1 LFQAGAELNAWRPA
15 YRVDFG
21 CPVVACLWL
30 ASGRKFG
37 IGRAEGDAEG
47 GSGSGSGSGFSERP
61 SRWHVDTAIGISR
74 LAFFGP
80 RNTHGKQ
87 ALVVATADGQLVLV
101 YQRDDA
107 WARVVSPLSPRRRDA
122 SVDDDPWSNI
132 PTGAITHADMML
144 VSKKWI
150 YLAAHRAGAR
160 TVAHPHERGA
170 IADELKRSGAMTAPT
185 VEVYRVQVEFAS
197 DYHPRLFATPL
208 VVQPITLTAA
218 EAPVAEAMA
227 ETEAGAEDLRVPR
240 VMHVK
245 LITALNPEAL
255 PADKNVLGENHFF
268 PLLFVSLGRVGNPQP
283 QSADPQPQPA
293 GPQPQS
299 TSNADSLPT
308 FDTFVQVWR
317 LEAAAHA
324 QRSVA
329 DLLRR
334 PPPLKLSHMWTE
346 QRRGTLLAVNANR
359 AERQQLRRLFAR
371 PSDTEYRA
379 LMLTWADGR
388 VEMLRNYQDRADRF
402 DQCVPPV
409 QAQTH
414 THMRVIG
421 SALSPHYTAYFQ
433 LVMAER
439 TVNVGAGAG
448 TNNGP
453 VTCVWAQGHARFRLG
468 WTPFFG
474 DAPVQ
479 AYCGD
484 LLAVRILN
492 QEDPTDLVAL
502 LANIARHEENQ
513 PLPQPP
519 PNSTTENTALPVPA
533 SRTLAQALL
542 RACTLLGAALRITS
556 LELDPLA
563 ASTPVVRRLLG
574 AIMQTHFLAQH
585 SIQATSVGL
594 LLHIAAAVEARVSIV
609 HEQVLQ
615 SAASGLAHQQ
625 LEFSAAWRRSFP
637 ATAALVLWCIDLFV
651 ALVRDTYL
659 YLHARCPDG
668 AGAMQRLCDLD
679 ARVDDNT
686 DDSTDAGVVAGSLP
700 SRLALLFHL
709 PTLDAMRRL
718 MAFVAQVEGDL
729 LRRIQILNSLPPNA
743 AVIADLAPMVQ
754 ARDMV
759 VTTAQQLAHALE
771 ALPVSM
777 QRMKDF
783 LAAVHDEY
791 AADPECTALGA
802 QAVLVASA
810 ALAAPFRKH
819 LPGVARSFQRFIL
832 ERDATAP
839 DTPANRPAAPSAL
852 VLHDT
857 RWLSVVACR
866 AAAPGLPDAAT
877 VFETP
882 WRVRLP
888 VSVADAR
895 LIVAGADAD
904 ALVPAAELVAW
915 AREKSEFERALDE
928 DNVLFDIDDPGFIF
942 FDTSDA
948 AQPLHP
954 PPESVPPAF
963 AAAAAHAAAQAPVRI
978 TTRVPDFSDVL
989 APLAAA
995 AAARSLA
1002 ADIDGLFDMPALLDS
1017 TFAAAAATATAAD
1030 SSSSARMR
1038 ARSSSSSATTHSPCA
1053 TPHTTASFAWPPPG
1067 AAPGF
1072 ALASAS
1078 GSASAQHFVPHYSS
1092 VASAW
1097 AATAGA
1103 GASEELSSGW
1113 QFISTPRDPKLH
1125 IPTLLG
1131 QHAYSLAVLHQKRT
1145 RAPAAVGGG
1154 GGGGGKSGDDDDND
1168 DIMDGGEATGDGLDD
1183 FVVDDDGAGYAERQE
1198 PRWMAVGDP
1207 TTHCFQP
1214 GSTPWIGDRRYL
1226 AFNMVGSIV
1235 SIAQDDA
1242 HNTIE
1247 VEFYDKSMHRDFH
1260 FSDSFK
1266 FSMAALSESGCLL
1279 ATTSRELANDQSLRG
1294 ALDADEASVIS
1305 YRGLAS
1311 WSSNSDWMFRMPAKE
1326 HPRCIATSAH
1336 GAAVITSLGML
1347 RLFTCGGV
1355 QRHIE
1360 SLPNRVVTCTA
1371 HGDMLLI
1378 VMEGLGTIKSSTGSR
1393 RLEYEYVLMSMDGQ
1407 SRLAAGFCPVAPAS
1421 EIVWAG
1427 FSEEGHPATGD
1438 SKGMVRVLHKYWAA
1452 MDACWVPVL
1461 DSRKV
1466 SLDRGRRE
1474 AYWPVALSAKQLIAV
1489 TCKGKSR
1496 FPPFPKPILDEI
1508 DVEIPLL
1515 QSDSH
1520 TAQQEAKYL
1529 STSVFYEQQC
1539 GEAERT
1545 GSEYPGGKASQAR
1558 DALEQDKLL
1567 LRLVQLASKSDK
1579 TQRAIDLALL
1589 IRLETS
1595 FDAAIKIAV
1604 HQKQSLLAER
1614 LMRLK
1619 EPKFSSNA
1627 DDDDEVEEEEDVDM
1641 ESDGQK
1647 GFRSSTAVAAAVA
1660 RPHQMKTHRRLAA
1673 TYGRGK
1679 QSDSEDS
1686 VGGDEDDV
1694 FANGGAVSD
1703 NDDGSGA
1710 DVGLTI
1716 ARPPRSLL
1724 QQAARTSSSSARD
1737 LVTRPTQ
1744 APTTSKPFN
1753 PFGVVSPSKSMEIKR
1768 SDSFFNAADAHSSA
1782 LSREASAANLGGG
1795 SLTTTTKRRNQLV
1808 ADDDD
1813 GSAGP
1818 RKLAKKAAA
1827 AAAADSS
1834 SGTKDRA
1841 QSKLFAFAFK
1851 RDDSK
1856 SGATSALPKPMAAA
1870 AGASENGD
1878 CNGNEDIISDVNCDG
1893 DDVAFAD

>member
-1 LFQAGAELNAWRPA
+1 
-15 YRVDFG
+15 
-21 CPVVACLWL
+21 
-30 ASGRKFG
+30 
-37 IGRAEGDAEG
+37 
-47 GSGSGSGSGFSERP
+47 RP

-101 YQRDDA
+101 YQRDDV

-240 VMHVK
+240 VTHVK

-283 QSADPQPQPA
+283 QSAGPQPQP
-293 GPQPQS
+293 
-299 TSNADSLPT
+299 TSNADPLPT

-346 QRRGTLLAVNANR
+346 RRRGTLLAVNANR

-414 THMRVIG
+414 THIRIIG

-439 TVNVGAGAG
+439 TVDVGAG

-513 PLPQPP
+513 PLPPPPP
-519 PNSTTENTALPVPA
+519 PNTTTTENTALPVPA

-542 RACTLLGAALRITS
+542 RACTLLGAALRIAS

-574 AIMQTHFLAQH
+574 AVMQTHFLAQH

-625 LEFSAAWRRSFP
+625 VHQQLAFSAAWRRSFP

-679 ARVDDNT
+679 AGVDDNT
-686 DDSTDAGVVAGSLP
+686 HDSTDAEVVAGSLP

-759 VTTAQQLAHALE
+759 VATAQQLAHALE

-895 LIVAGADAD
+895 LIAAGADAD
-904 ALVPAAELVAW
+904 ALVPAAELAAW

-995 AAARSLA
+995 AAARSSA

-1030 SSSSARMR
+1030 TSSSARMR
-1038 ARSSSSSATTHSPCA
+1038 TRSSSSLATTHSPCA

-1072 ALASAS
+1072 GLGSAS

-1097 AATAGA
+1097 ATTAGA
-1103 GASEELSSGW
+1103 SASEELSSGW

-1145 RAPAAVGGG
+1145 HAPAAVGGG
-1154 GGGGGKSGDDDDND
+1154 GGK
-1168 DIMDGGEATGDGLDD
+1168 
-1183 FVVDDDGAGYAERQE
+1183 
-1198 PRWMAVGDP
+1198 
-1207 TTHCFQP
+1207 
-1214 GSTPWIGDRRYL
+1214 
-1226 AFNMVGSIV
+1226 
-1235 SIAQDDA
+1235 
-1242 HNTIE
+1242 
-1247 VEFYDKSMHRDFH
+1247 
-1260 FSDSFK
+1260 
-1266 FSMAALSESGCLL
+1266 
-1279 ATTSRELANDQSLRG
+1279 
-1294 ALDADEASVIS
+1294 
-1305 YRGLAS
+1305 
-1311 WSSNSDWMFRMPAKE
+1311 
-1326 HPRCIATSAH
+1326 
-1336 GAAVITSLGML
+1336 
-1347 RLFTCGGV
+1347 
-1355 QRHIE
+1355 
-1360 SLPNRVVTCTA
+1360 
-1371 HGDMLLI
+1371 
-1378 VMEGLGTIKSSTGSR
+1378 
-1393 RLEYEYVLMSMDGQ
+1393 
-1407 SRLAAGFCPVAPAS
+1407 
-1421 EIVWAG
+1421 
-1427 FSEEGHPATGD
+1427 
-1438 SKGMVRVLHKYWAA
+1438 
-1452 MDACWVPVL
+1452 
-1461 DSRKV
+1461 
-1466 SLDRGRRE
+1466 
-1474 AYWPVALSAKQLIAV
+1474 
-1489 TCKGKSR
+1489 
-1496 FPPFPKPILDEI
+1496 
-1508 DVEIPLL
+1508 
-1515 QSDSH
+1515 
-1520 TAQQEAKYL
+1520 
-1529 STSVFYEQQC
+1529 
-1539 GEAERT
+1539 
-1545 GSEYPGGKASQAR
+1545 
-1558 DALEQDKLL
+1558 
-1567 LRLVQLASKSDK
+1567 
-1579 TQRAIDLALL
+1579 
-1589 IRLETS
+1589 
-1595 FDAAIKIAV
+1595 
-1604 HQKQSLLAER
+1604 
-1614 LMRLK
+1614 
-1619 EPKFSSNA
+1619 
-1627 DDDDEVEEEEDVDM
+1627 
-1641 ESDGQK
+1641 
-1647 GFRSSTAVAAAVA
+1647 
-1660 RPHQMKTHRRLAA
+1660 
-1673 TYGRGK
+1673 
-1679 QSDSEDS
+1679 
-1686 VGGDEDDV
+1686 
-1694 FANGGAVSD
+1694 
-1703 NDDGSGA
+1703 
-1710 DVGLTI
+1710 
-1716 ARPPRSLL
+1716 
-1724 QQAARTSSSSARD
+1724 
-1737 LVTRPTQ
+1737 
-1744 APTTSKPFN
+1744 
-1753 PFGVVSPSKSMEIKR
+1753 
-1768 SDSFFNAADAHSSA
+1768 
-1782 LSREASAANLGGG
+1782 
-1795 SLTTTTKRRNQLV
+1795 
-1808 ADDDD
+1808 
-1813 GSAGP
+1813 
-1818 RKLAKKAAA
+1818 
-1827 AAAADSS
+1827 
-1834 SGTKDRA
+1834 
-1841 QSKLFAFAFK
+1841 
-1851 RDDSK
+1851 
-1856 SGATSALPKPMAAA
+1856 
-1870 AGASENGD
+1870 
-1878 CNGNEDIISDVNCDG
+1878 
-1893 DDVAFAD
+1893 